1 MFHYGLV
8 VYEAEGA
15 YGFVFRRNAY
25 QISTVGMEKQAKNPV
40 KPRDVVYAS
49 AYMHECGHSLG
60 IFHGN
65 TPGCDDQEGKYP
77 WQLNWWKWLPYKS
90 VMNYGYMYRIV
101 DYSDGSRGKNDF
113 NDWSRL
119 DLTFFQT

>member
-1 MFHYGLV
+1 
-8 VYEAEGA
+8 
-15 YGFVFRRNAY
+15 
-25 QISTVGMEKQAKNPV
+25 MEKQARNPL

-49 AYMHECGHSLG
+49 AYMHECGHSLA
-60 IFHGN
+60 IYHGN

-113 NDWSRL
+113 NDWARL
-119 DLTFFQT
+119 DLAYFQS